1 MVSSSVDDGIDAVA
15 RTAKLMV
22 MGMNGDNKWINI
34 PASEDF
40 AQAKAVKPVHPQ
52 PRPKG

>member
-15 RTAKLMV
+15 RTAKWV
-22 MGMNGDNKWINI
+22 MGINKWRNI

-40 AQAKAVKPVHPQ
+40 AQAKAVKP
-52 PRPKG
+52 RPPTTPTKG

>member
-40 AQAKAVKPVHPQ
+40 AQAKAVKP
-52 PRPKG
+52 RPPTTPIKG